1 MSAGYGCGVVERDG
15 GAGALYGVQQG
26 QAEGAGIIMP
36 LIDRKI

>member
-15 GAGALYGVQQG
+15 GGGALYGVQG
-26 QAEGAGIIMP
+26 RAEGAGIIMP